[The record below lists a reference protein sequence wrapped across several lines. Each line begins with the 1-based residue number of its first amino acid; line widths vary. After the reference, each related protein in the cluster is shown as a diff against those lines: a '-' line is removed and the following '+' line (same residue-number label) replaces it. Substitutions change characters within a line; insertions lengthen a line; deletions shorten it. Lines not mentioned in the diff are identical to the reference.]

1 MGPYKTEK
9 VLHSKGH
16 CHADKA
22 APYKM
27 GNDFFFYK
35 LCIQKRADN

>member
-27 GNDFFFYK
+27 GNDFFLQTLHPK
-35 LCIQKRADN
+35 KG